1 MVRTLQELGRNG
13 EGLDHL
19 GQRENDPDPRRM
31 QTDVEI
37 AGLQYSH
44 VIQVMP
50 TLGSPVL
57 LGGRRVE
64 VGPNIPALLRRKDI
78 NTAATGGLRKR
89 TAGETTATGVPKV

>member
-19 GQRENDPDPRRM
+19 GQWENDPDPRRM

-57 LGGRRVE
+57 LGGRRV
-64 VGPNIPALLRRKDI
+64 D
-78 NTAATGGLRKR
+78 GGRPKHS
-89 TAGETTATGVPKV
+89 GTTEAE